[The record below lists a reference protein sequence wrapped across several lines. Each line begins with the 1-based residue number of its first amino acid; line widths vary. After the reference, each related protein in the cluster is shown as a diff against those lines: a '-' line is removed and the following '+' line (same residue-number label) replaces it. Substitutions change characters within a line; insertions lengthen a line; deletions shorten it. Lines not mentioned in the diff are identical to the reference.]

1 VKQWSLG
8 PRESALLCATG
19 DPYCTRNDPETESR
33 GSCGRALEVTLP
45 ALAIIASYVLGS
57 IPTALIAAR
66 LAGRPD
72 PRTVGTG
79 NAGSTN
85 VALTVGPAAG
95 IAVLFVDLLKGVLA
109 ALAGVV
115 IGGQL
120 TGDLCALG
128 AVAGQIA
135 PVFAGFRGGKGAAT
149 TLGGYI
155 GLSPALALLGLASWG
170 VGLLTIRRFVIAT
183 VTAILALTV
192 VTLVLQQH
200 VVFGAGALLL
210 TLYAHR
216 RDLATWRRG
225 EMPTIGQ
232 ALRDNRRT

>member
-1 VKQWSLG
+1 MAV
-8 PRESALLCATG
+8 
-19 DPYCTRNDPETESR
+19 
-33 GSCGRALEVTLP
+33 
-45 ALAIIASYVLGS
+45 IASYLLGS

-95 IAVLFVDLLKGVLA
+95 IAVLVIDLLKGTAA
-109 ALAGVV
+109 ALTGSMV
-115 IGGQL
+115 GGQL

-149 TLGGYI
+149 TLGGYF
-155 GLSPALALLGLASWG
+155 GLSPALAVLGLASYG
-170 VGLLTIRRFVIAT
+170 IGLLSIRRFVIAA
-183 VTAILALTV
+183 VTAMFALAAVTV
-192 VTLVLQQH
+192 VLQQH
-200 VVFGAGALLL
+200 VVFGIGTVLL
-210 TLYAHR
+210 TLFAHR
-216 RDLATWRRG
+216 RDLAAWRRG
-225 EMPTIGQ
+225 EMPTIRE
-232 ALRDNRRT
+232 ALRDNRRR